1 MISWPPT
8 HRKDIMSGILF
19 MAIATILVAMF
30 VLFIIG
36 ILADIEWMVYL
47 FGRGIF
53 IATLSVALGGVIIYG
68 WILVLA

>member
-1 MISWPPT
+1 
-8 HRKDIMSGILF
+8 MSGILF